1 MKPAQQIGF
10 PTVVCAFLML
20 AAALPAA
27 LWADTETHVPTK
39 ATEALYLEANR
50 LDAGRVVVQDFSR
63 ARHLY
68 RQAAEEGHAG
78 AQNQLGKYLHAG
90 RGGAKDLT
98 EALHWLQRAAE
109 QGAAA
114 HIYDLAVA
122 LEADGQLAKAATQYA
137 RAADAG
143 HIDAAV
149 SLGLLYQEGR
159 GVARDPAKAR
169 AFYESGAARGHP
181 RAQNNLGLLYARGD
195 GVDQDYETAAQL
207 FAAAADQ
214 GLTSAMTNLGVL
226 YDNGFGV
233 PQSDETAAMWYRRS
247 NGAETSTLAPI
258 YDSRLLPPPATD
270 ATRKITAQAAA
281 AGDPVAQFLMG
292 WFYLEDANHSAAAP
306 WLMAA
311 AEKGHGPSMANLAQM
326 HFAGAGVL
334 QDYVVGQMW
343 ALLALASGV
352 EGADFLAESAGVAL
366 SVSQIAEA
374 QQLAQGR
381 RAKHTLP
388 KKDLD

>member
-1 MKPAQQIGF
+1 MRPARQIGLT
-10 PTVVCAFLML
+10 TVSSAFLTL
-20 AAALPAA
+20 AAALPVA
-27 LWADTETHVPTK
+27 LWADTETHIPAAT
-39 ATEALYLEANR
+39 TEAIYMEANR
-50 LDAGRVVVQDFSR
+50 LDAGRVVVQDFAR

-109 QGAAA
+109 QGTAAY
-114 HIYDLAVA
+114 IYDLAVA
-122 LEADGQLAKAATQYA
+122 LETDGQFAEAATRYA
-137 RAADAG
+137 QAAGAG

-159 GVARDPAKAR
+159 GVTQDSAKAR
-169 AFYESGAARGHP
+169 ALYESGAARGHP
-181 RAQNNLGLLYARGD
+181 RAQNNLGLLYVRGD
-195 GVDQDYETAAQL
+195 GVEQDYETAAQL
-207 FAAAADQ
+207 FVAAADQ

-247 NGAETSTLAPI
+247 NGAATPALTPI

-292 WFYLEDANHSAAAP
+292 WLYLEDANHGAAAP
-306 WLMAA
+306 WFMAA
-311 AEKGHGPSMANLAQM
+311 AEQGHGPSMANLAQM
-326 HFAGAGVL
+326 HFAGTGVL

-352 EGADFLAESAGVAL
+352 EGADFLAESAGVTL
-366 SVSQIAEA
+366 SASQVTAA
-374 QQLAQGR
+374 QQLAQDR
-381 RAKHTLP
+381 RAKLSPPQKTP
-388 KKDLD
+388 D